1 MGLGPDRSVTGG
13 LASPYRALVRK
24 RRAAGNKQGEI
35 GDVAEEVKKLTVQRN
50 GGRQQKWTTFGCSG
64 APLSPGGRTKHLKWQ
79 AARP

>member
-1 MGLGPDRSVTGG
+1 
-13 LASPYRALVRK
+13 
-24 RRAAGNKQGEI
+24 
-35 GDVAEEVKKLTVQRN
+35 VKKLTVQRN